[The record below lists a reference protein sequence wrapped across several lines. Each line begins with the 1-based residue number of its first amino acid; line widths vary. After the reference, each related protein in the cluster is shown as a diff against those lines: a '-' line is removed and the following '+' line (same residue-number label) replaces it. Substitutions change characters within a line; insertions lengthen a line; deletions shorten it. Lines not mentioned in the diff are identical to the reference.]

1 MGADRNP
8 NSRRA
13 TLVPRFHRQTPGFR
27 KGWVMARTESLPDM
41 PLLEELVPK
50 VPSGSPRLAKTERSH
65 GHGKPMARNQRSHLE
80 LPVIVC
86 GQSLNKEPLHEA
98 ARTLVVH
105 PHGAL
110 IALDATV
117 ELGQELVLVNPKTK
131 AEAACRV
138 VGIES
143 SKEGCKF
150 GVEVEFT
157 HSAAKF
163 WGVLFPPEN
172 LDPAERKLPRSHRQH
187 LRVECSHPVRIRPVD
202 GSADHAEDV
211 CCTQNISSDGLYF
224 TGGQL
229 GYREG
234 MRLLISF
241 LQHSDFS
248 ASDTDHIGQ
257 VVRLDHGKDDCM
269 GVAVKLLEPITW
281 RTANDGLGRVVVV
294 RLRKACRKSSKTAP
308 ASVAELAVH
317 EMKDEPKTAQQPEKP
332 NETKSRVYFRPSFRR
347 PELWRQWKE
356 AIFLPRIHR
365 IASAICPWAGR
376 QLARYRKW
384 VIGLSRILSSRG
396 RELLRIEKTS
406 ALSEE

>member
-1 MGADRNP
+1 
-8 NSRRA
+8 
-13 TLVPRFHRQTPGFR
+13 
-27 KGWVMARTESLPDM
+27 
-41 PLLEELVPK
+41 
-50 VPSGSPRLAKTERSH
+50 
-65 GHGKPMARNQRSHLE
+65 MARNQRSHLE

-86 GQSLNKEPLHEA
+86 GQSLNEESLHEA

-131 AEAACRV
+131 AEVTCRV
-138 VGIES
+138 IGFDS
-143 SKEGCKF
+143 SKNGCKF

-187 LRVECSHPVRIRPVD
+187 LRVECSEPVRIRP
-202 GSADHAEDV
+202 ADDSTDHSEDA
-211 CCTQNISSDGLYF
+211 CYTQNISRDGLYF
-224 TGGQL
+224 TSGHL

-257 VVRLDHGKDDCM
+257 VARLDHGKDGRM

-281 RTANDGLGRVVVV
+281 QTAYDGQGRVVVV

-308 ASVAELAVH
+308 TSVTELTLPQ
-317 EMKDEPKTAQQPEKP
+317 MKDEPKTAQQPEKP
-332 NETKSRVYFRPSFRR
+332 EEIKSRVYFRPSFPR
-347 PELWRQWKE
+347 PELLRQLKE
-356 AIFLPRIHR
+356 AIFLPRMR
-365 IASAICPWAGR
+365 QIASAIYRWARR
-376 QLARYRKW
+376 QLTRYREW
-384 VIGLSRILSSRG
+384 AIGLPRILYSRG

>member
-1 MGADRNP
+1 
-8 NSRRA
+8 
-13 TLVPRFHRQTPGFR
+13 
-27 KGWVMARTESLPDM
+27 
-41 PLLEELVPK
+41 
-50 VPSGSPRLAKTERSH
+50 
-65 GHGKPMARNQRSHLE
+65 MARNQRSHLE

-86 GQSLNKEPLHEA
+86 GHSPNEVPLHEE
-98 ARTLVVH
+98 ARTLVVY
-105 PHGAL
+105 PCGAL

-138 VGIES
+138 IGFDS
-143 SKEGCKF
+143 SKNGCKF

-187 LRVECSHPVRIRPVD
+187 LRVECSHPMRIRLVD
-202 GSADHAEDV
+202 RSADHAEDV
-211 CCTQNISSDGLYF
+211 CRTENISRDGLYF
-224 TGGQL
+224 TSGHL

-234 MRLLISF
+234 MRLLINF

-257 VVRLDHGKDDCM
+257 VARLDHGKDGRM

-281 RTANDGLGRVVVV
+281 QTAYDGQGRVVVV
-294 RLRKACRKSSKTAP
+294 RLRKAGRKSSKTAP
-308 ASVAELAVH
+308 TSVTELTLPQ
-317 EMKDEPKTAQQPEKP
+317 MKDEPKTAEQPEKP
-332 NETKSRVYFRPSFRR
+332 NKTKSRVYFRPSFPR
-347 PELWRQWKE
+347 PELLRQLKE
-356 AIFLPRIHR
+356 AIFLPRMTQ
-365 IASAICPWAGR
+365 IASAIYRWARR
-376 QLARYRKW
+376 QLARNREW
-384 VIGLSRILSSRG
+384 AIGLPGILYSRC

>member
-1 MGADRNP
+1 
-8 NSRRA
+8 
-13 TLVPRFHRQTPGFR
+13 
-27 KGWVMARTESLPDM
+27 MARTESLPDM
-41 PLLEELVPK
+41 PVLEERVPK
-50 VPSGSPRLAKTERSH
+50 VPSGSPRLAKTERPH

-86 GQSLNKEPLHEA
+86 GHSLNEEPLHEA

-105 PHGAL
+105 PNGAL
-110 IALDATV
+110 IALDAIL

-138 VGIES
+138 VGFES
-143 SKEGCKF
+143 SKNDSKF

-157 HSAAKF
+157 HSAANF

-172 LDPAERKLPRSHRQH
+172 LDPAERKLPRSQRQH
-187 LRVECSHPVRIRPVD
+187 LRVECSHPVRIRAVD

-211 CCTQNISSDGLYF
+211 CRTENISRDGLYF
-224 TGGQL
+224 TSGRV

-241 LQHSDFS
+241 LQHSGFS
-248 ASDTDHIGQ
+248 ASDTDHIGE
-257 VVRLDHGKDDCM
+257 VARLDHGKDGHM

-281 RTANDGLGRVVVV
+281 QTAYDGQGRVVVA

-308 ASVAELAVH
+308 ASVALLTVH

-332 NETKSRVYFRPSFRR
+332 EEINNRVHFRPSFPT
-347 PELWRQWKE
+347 PELLPQLKK
-356 AIFLPRIHR
+356 AIFVSHMHQIV
-365 IASAICPWAGR
+365 SAICRWAGR
-376 QLARYRKW
+376 QLARYREW
-384 VIGLSRILSSRG
+384 AIGLPRILYSRG
-396 RELLRIEKTS
+396 RELLRTEKTS